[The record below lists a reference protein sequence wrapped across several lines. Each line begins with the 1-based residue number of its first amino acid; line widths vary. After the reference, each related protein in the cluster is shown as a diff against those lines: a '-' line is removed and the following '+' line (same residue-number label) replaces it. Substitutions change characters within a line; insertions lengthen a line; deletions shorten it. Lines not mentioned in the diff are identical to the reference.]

1 MRPPARVLL
10 LSDSAGLAAVLGGL
24 LRGEERLVRAGSLRE
39 AAEGGG
45 LAGADA
51 VVLDS
56 HADGRLTA
64 LEQLRQAYDGPL
76 VVLVERGLRGSDLPP
91 DDNRTVLVRP
101 FAAEDLGAVL
111 GLPPAD
117 AGTPAAAAAAPLELA
132 AAAPGGSRWRRAR
145 QRAGLLPT
153 ELLHAWRARRWVRMG
168 GFWAVCLLAFVI
180 AFVLAA
186 QDDSLGGVVVTPLP
200 TVAVSPAPPTTA
212 ATVRGTPAGP
222 SGTQGAGGFRGASQS
237 VPEPTTAADPAT
249 TSTRRP
255 APAGG
260 ATTRPAT
267 TRGATTTT
275 DQATTT
281 TEDQATTTDTTI
293 AGP

>member
-24 LRGEERLVRAGSLRE
+24 LRGEERLVRAASLRE

-45 LAGADA
+45 LAGTDA

-56 HADGRLTA
+56 HPDGRLAA
-64 LEQLRQAYDGPL
+64 LEQLRQVYGGPL
-76 VVLVERGLRGSDLPP
+76 VLLVERGLRGGDLPP
-91 DDNRTVLVRP
+91 DDARTVLVRP

-117 AGTPAAAAAAPLELA
+117 AGAPAADAALELG
-132 AAAPGGSRWRRAR
+132 AAAPGGSRRRRAR

-153 ELLHAWRARRWVRMG
+153 ELLHAWRARRWVRMA
-168 GFWAVCLLAFVI
+168 GFWAVCLLAFLI

-186 QDDSLGGVVVTPLP
+186 QDDSLGSVVVTPLP
-200 TVAVSPAPPTTA
+200 TVAVSPASASTA
-212 ATVRGTPAGP
+212 ARVPASTAGP
-222 SGTQGAGGFRGASQS
+222 AATPGAGGFEGVSQTA
-237 VPEPTTAADPAT
+237 PGPTTADPAT
-249 TSTRRP
+249 TSSRSAP

-267 TRGATTTT
+267 TRRATTTT